1 MVDRR
6 QKGTDFATGHKH
18 ALKPIFHSLLLS
30 AVQHMNRKQTL
41 DCNFDN
47 TIKKTAYHAIYN
59 IKGDTE

>member
-1 MVDRR
+1 MNA
-6 QKGTDFATGHKH
+6 KGTDFARGHKH

-47 TIKKTAYHAIYN
+47 TIKKTAYRVIYN
-59 IKGDTE
+59 IKG

>member
-1 MVDRR
+1 MMDRR

-47 TIKKTAYHAIYN
+47 TIKKQLIMLFTIS
-59 IKGDTE
+59 KGDTE